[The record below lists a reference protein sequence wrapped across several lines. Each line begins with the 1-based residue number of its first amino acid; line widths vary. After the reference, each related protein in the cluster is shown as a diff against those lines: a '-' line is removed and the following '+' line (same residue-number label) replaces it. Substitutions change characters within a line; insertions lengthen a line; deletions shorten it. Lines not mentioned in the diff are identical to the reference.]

1 MAIDNVTFVKAL
13 ASATSQEFK
22 DRIGSVTAG
31 NIKKVGDIVSAY
43 PTVKNEFVNVLTNQV
58 SKQLFFNKVWENPY
72 KMFNRGQLPYGK
84 SIESIFVDIVK
95 GKDRTRQTTGAK
107 LSDDLLTRQTPNV
120 KVEYYTENFQ
130 HQYPTTITDEEL
142 KGAFRNQNGL
152 SEMTARILQAPLTGA
167 EYDQFLMVK
176 HALAN
181 LKCAE
186 VKIDKTAYTTLTAKE
201 KANVITTSV
210 KAYVKKLKFLSN
222 NYNAQGVMTVSKP
235 DDLYLFVPADI
246 SAFLDVEQLANAF
259 NISKVEIPTRV
270 LDIDNFQKVNAG
282 VDASTKPYVE
292 DTDALFYLID
302 KDAIQLYETLNES
315 ESFRNPQA
323 KYTNIWFDRWGI
335 IASCHFANAIKF
347 SLATA

>member
-1 MAIDNVTFVKAL
+1 MSIDNVTFVKAL
-13 ASATSQEFK
+13 TTATSQEFK
-22 DRIGSVTAG
+22 DRIGATTQA
-31 NIKKVGDIVSAY
+31 NIKKIGETITTY
-43 PTVKNEFVNVLTNQV
+43 PTLKNEFINVLTNQV

-84 SIESIFVDIVK
+84 SIESIFIDIVK
-95 GKDRTRQTTGAK
+95 GKDRTRQTNVNNLA
-107 LSDDLLTRQTPNV
+107 SDLLSRQVPNV
-120 KVEYYTENFQ
+120 KVEYYSENFQ
-130 HQYPTTITDEEL
+130 QQYPTTLSDEEL
-142 KGAFRNQNGL
+142 KGAFRTQNGL

-167 EYDQFLMVK
+167 EFDQFLMIK

-181 LKCAE
+181 LKTAQ
-186 VKIDKTAYTTLTAKE
+186 VKIGKTAYNGLTAKE
-201 KANVITTSV
+201 KANLITTTV

-222 NYNAQGVMTVSKP
+222 NYNAQGVMTFSRP
-235 DDLYLFVPADI
+235 TDLYLFVPADI
-246 SAFLDVEQLANAF
+246 SAFLDVEQLATAF
-259 NISKVEIPTRV
+259 NISKVELPTRV
-270 LDIDNFQKVNAG
+270 LDIDNFQKVNTG
-282 VDASTKPYVE
+282 SDASSNPYVE

-347 SLATA
+347 YLA

>member
-13 ASATSQEFK
+13 TTATSQEFK
-22 DRIGSVTAG
+22 DRIGATTQA
-31 NIKKVGDIVSAY
+31 NIKKIGETITTY
-43 PTVKNEFVNVLTNQV
+43 PTLKNEFINVLTNQV

-84 SIESIFVDIVK
+84 SIESIFIDIVK
-95 GKDRTRQTTGAK
+95 GKDRTRQTNANN
-107 LSDDLLTRQTPNV
+107 LASDLLSRQTPNV

-130 HQYPTTITDEEL
+130 HQYPTTLSDEEL

-167 EYDQFLMVK
+167 EFDQFLMIK

-181 LKCAE
+181 LKTAQ
-186 VKIDKTAYTTLTAKE
+186 VKIGKTAYNGLTAKE
-201 KANVITTSV
+201 KANLITTTV

-222 NYNAQGVMTVSKP
+222 NYNAQGVMTFSRP
-235 DDLYLFVPADI
+235 TDLYLFVPADI
-246 SAFLDVEQLANAF
+246 SAFLDVEQLATAF
-259 NISKVEIPTRV
+259 NISKVELPTRV
-270 LDIDNFQKVNAG
+270 LDIDNFQKVNTG
-282 VDASTKPYVE
+282 NDASANPYVE

-335 IASCHFANAIKF
+335 MASCHFANAIKF
-347 SLATA
+347 YLA

>member
-13 ASATSQEFK
+13 SSAASQEFV
-22 DRIGSVTAG
+22 DRIGSVTQAS
-31 NIKKVGDIVSAY
+31 IEAIGDIVSDY
-43 PTVKNEFVNVLTNQV
+43 PTVKNEFVQVLTNQV

-95 GKDRTRQTTGAK
+95 GKDRTRQTNATNLA
-107 LSDDLLTRQTPNV
+107 SDLLTRQTPNV

-130 HQYPTTITDEEL
+130 HQYPTTISDEEL
-142 KGAFRNQNGL
+142 KGAFRNANGL

-167 EYDQFLMVK
+167 EFDQFLMIK

-181 LKCAE
+181 LKTAE
-186 VKIDKTAYTTLTAKE
+186 VKIGKTTYNGLTAQQ
-201 KANVITTSV
+201 KANVITTTV

-222 NYNAQGVMTVSKP
+222 NYNAQGVMTFSRP
-235 DDLYLFVPADI
+235 SDLYLFVPADI

-259 NISKVEIPTRV
+259 NISKVELPTRV
-270 LDIDNFQKVNAG
+270 LDIDNFQK
-282 VDASTKPYVE
+282 ASDDGYVE

-302 KDAIQLYETLNES
+302 RDAIQLYETLNES

-323 KYTNIWFDRWGI
+323 KYTNIFFDRWGL
-335 IASCHFANAIKF
+335 IASCNFANAIKF
-347 SLATA
+347 YLA

>member
-13 ASATSQEFK
+13 TTATSQEFK
-22 DRIGSVTAG
+22 DRIGATTQA
-31 NIKKVGDIVSAY
+31 NIKKIGETITTY
-43 PTVKNEFVNVLTNQV
+43 PTLKNEFISVLTNQV

-84 SIESIFVDIVK
+84 SIESIFIDIVK
-95 GKDRTRQTTGAK
+95 GKDRTRQTNATNLA
-107 LSDDLLTRQTPNV
+107 SDLLSRQTPNV

-130 HQYPTTITDEEL
+130 QQYPTTLSDEEL
-142 KGAFRNQNGL
+142 KGAFRTQNGL

-167 EYDQFLMVK
+167 EFDQFLMIK

-181 LKCAE
+181 LKTAQ
-186 VKIDKTAYTTLTAKE
+186 VKIGKTAYNGLTAKE
-201 KANVITTSV
+201 KANLITTTV

-222 NYNAQGVMTVSKP
+222 NYNAQGVMTFSRP
-235 DDLYLFVPADI
+235 TDLYLFVPADI
-246 SAFLDVEQLANAF
+246 SAFLDVEQLATAF
-259 NISKVEIPTRV
+259 NISKVELPTRV
-270 LDIDNFQKVNAG
+270 LDIDNFQKVNTG
-282 VDASTKPYVE
+282 NDASSNPYVE

-347 SLATA
+347 YLA

>member
-13 ASATSQEFK
+13 ASASSQEFK

-31 NIKKVGDIVSAY
+31 NIKNIGNTITSYPSA
-43 PTVKNEFVNVLTNQV
+43 KNEFVNVLTNQV
-58 SKQLFFNKVWENPY
+58 SKQLFFNKVWENPF

-95 GKDRTRQTTGAK
+95 GKDRSRQTNATNLA
-107 LSDDLLTRQTPNV
+107 SDLLSRQSPNV

-130 HQYPTTITDEEL
+130 HQYPTTISDEEL

-167 EYDQFLMVK
+167 EFDQFLMIK

-186 VKIDKTAYTTLTAKE
+186 VKIGKTAYTGMTAKE
-201 KANVITTSV
+201 KANLITTTV

-222 NYNAQGVMTVSKP
+222 NYNAQGVMTFSRP
-235 DDLYLFVPADI
+235 SDLYLFVPADI
-246 SAFLDVEQLANAF
+246 SAFLDVEQLASAF
-259 NISKVEIPTRV
+259 NISKVELPTRV
-270 LDIDNFQKVNAG
+270 LDIDNFQKPNPTSSE
-282 VDASTKPYVE
+282 ASTKPYVE

-347 SLATA
+347 YLA

>member
-13 ASATSQEFK
+13 TTATSQEFK
-22 DRIGSVTAG
+22 DRIGATTQA
-31 NIKKVGDIVSAY
+31 NIKKIGETITTY
-43 PTVKNEFVNVLTNQV
+43 PTLKNEFINVLTNQV

-84 SIESIFVDIVK
+84 SIESIFIDIVK
-95 GKDRTRQTTGAK
+95 GKDRTRQTNANN
-107 LSDDLLTRQTPNV
+107 LASDLLSRQTPNV

-130 HQYPTTITDEEL
+130 QQYPTTISDEEL

-167 EYDQFLMVK
+167 EFDQFLMIK

-181 LKCAE
+181 LKTAQ
-186 VKIDKTAYTTLTAKE
+186 VKIGKTAYNGLTAKE
-201 KANVITTSV
+201 KANLITTTV

-222 NYNAQGVMTVSKP
+222 NYNAQGVMTFSRP
-235 DDLYLFVPADI
+235 TDLYLFVPADI
-246 SAFLDVEQLANAF
+246 SAFLDVEQLATAF
-259 NISKVEIPTRV
+259 NISKVELPTRV
-270 LDIDNFQKVNAG
+270 LDIDNFQKVNTG
-282 VDASTKPYVE
+282 NDASSNPYVE

-302 KDAIQLYETLNES
+302 KDALQLYETLNES

-347 SLATA
+347 YLA

>member
-13 ASATSQEFK
+13 TTATSQEFK
-22 DRIGSVTAG
+22 DRIGATTQA
-31 NIKKVGDIVSAY
+31 NIKKIGETITTY
-43 PTVKNEFVNVLTNQV
+43 PTLKNEFVNVLTNQV

-84 SIESIFVDIVK
+84 SIESIFIDIVK
-95 GKDRTRQTTGAK
+95 GKDRTRQTNTNNLA
-107 LSDDLLTRQTPNV
+107 SDLLTRQVHNV

-130 HQYPTTITDEEL
+130 QQYPTTLSDEEL
-142 KGAFRNQNGL
+142 KGAFRTQNGL

-167 EYDQFLMVK
+167 EFDQFLMIK

-181 LKCAE
+181 LKTAQ
-186 VKIDKTAYTTLTAKE
+186 VKIGKTAYNGLTAKE
-201 KANVITTSV
+201 KANLITTTV

-222 NYNAQGVMTVSKP
+222 NYNAQGVMTFSRP
-235 DDLYLFVPADI
+235 TDLYLFVPADI
-246 SAFLDVEQLANAF
+246 SAFLDVEQLATAF
-259 NISKVEIPTRV
+259 NISKVELPTRV
-270 LDIDNFQKVNAG
+270 LDIDNFQKVNTG
-282 VDASTKPYVE
+282 NDASSNPYVE

-347 SLATA
+347 YLA

>member
-1 MAIDNVTFVKAL
+1 MSIDNVTFVKAL
-13 ASATSQEFK
+13 SSAASQEFK
-22 DRIGSVTAG
+22 DRIGATTQA
-31 NIKKVGDIVSAY
+31 NIKKIGETVSTY
-43 PTVKNEFVNVLTNQV
+43 PTVKNEFINVLTNQV

-84 SIESIFVDIVK
+84 SIESIFIDIVK
-95 GKDRTRQTTGAK
+95 GKDRSRQTTATN
-107 LSDDLLTRQTPNV
+107 LASDLLTRQTPNV
-120 KVEYYTENFQ
+120 KVEYHTENFQ
-130 HQYPTTITDEEL
+130 QQYPTTLSDEEL
-142 KGAFRNQNGL
+142 KGAFRNLNGL
-152 SEMTARILQAPLTGA
+152 SEMTARILQAPITGA
-167 EYDQFLMVK
+167 EFDQFLMIK

-186 VKIDKTAYTTLTAKE
+186 VKIGKTAYTALTAKE
-201 KANVITTSV
+201 KANLITTSV

-222 NYNAQGVMTVSKP
+222 NYNAQGVMTFSKP
-235 DDLYLFVPADI
+235 SDLYLFVPADI

-259 NISKVEIPTRV
+259 NISKVELPTRV
-270 LDIDNFQKVNAG
+270 LDIDNFQKVNTG
-282 VDASTKPYVE
+282 SDANTNPYVE

-335 IASCHFANAIKF
+335 IASCHFANALKF
-347 SLATA
+347 YLA

>member
-13 ASATSQEFK
+13 TTATSQEFK
-22 DRIGSVTAG
+22 DRIGATTQA
-31 NIKKVGDIVSAY
+31 NIKKIGETITTY
-43 PTVKNEFVNVLTNQV
+43 PTLKNEFISVLTNQV

-84 SIESIFVDIVK
+84 SIESIFIDIVK
-95 GKDRTRQTTGAK
+95 GKDRTRQTNVNNLA
-107 LSDDLLTRQTPNV
+107 SDLLSRQTPNV

-130 HQYPTTITDEEL
+130 QQYPTTLSDEEL
-142 KGAFRNQNGL
+142 KGAFRTQNGL

-167 EYDQFLMVK
+167 EFDQFLMIK

-181 LKCAE
+181 LKTAQ
-186 VKIDKTAYTTLTAKE
+186 VKIGKTAYNGLTAKE
-201 KANVITTSV
+201 KANLITTTV

-222 NYNAQGVMTVSKP
+222 NYNAQGVMTFSRP
-235 DDLYLFVPADI
+235 TDLYLFVPADI

-259 NISKVEIPTRV
+259 NISKVELPTRV
-270 LDIDNFQKVNAG
+270 LDIDNFQKVNSG
-282 VDASTKPYVE
+282 SDASTNPYVE

-335 IASCHFANAIKF
+335 FASCHFANAIKF
-347 SLATA
+347 YLA

>member
-13 ASATSQEFK
+13 TTATSQEFK
-22 DRIGSVTAG
+22 DRIGATTQE
-31 NIKKVGDIVSAY
+31 KKKKIGETITTY
-43 PTVKNEFVNVLTNQV
+43 PTLKNEFINVLTNQV

-84 SIESIFVDIVK
+84 SIESIFIDIVK
-95 GKDRTRQTTGAK
+95 GKDRTRQTNATNLA
-107 LSDDLLTRQTPNV
+107 SDLLSRQTPNV

-130 HQYPTTITDEEL
+130 QQYPTTISDEEL
-142 KGAFRNQNGL
+142 KGAFRTANGL

-167 EYDQFLMVK
+167 EFDQFLMIK

-181 LKCAE
+181 LKTAQ
-186 VKIDKTAYTTLTAKE
+186 VKIGKTAYNGLTAKE
-201 KANVITTSV
+201 KANLITTTV

-222 NYNAQGVMTVSKP
+222 NYNAQGVMTFSRP
-235 DDLYLFVPADI
+235 TDLYLFVPADI
-246 SAFLDVEQLANAF
+246 SAFLDVEQLATAF
-259 NISKVEIPTRV
+259 NISKVELPTRV
-270 LDIDNFQKVNAG
+270 LDIDNFQKVNTG
-282 VDASTKPYVE
+282 NDASSNPYVE

-347 SLATA
+347 YLA

>member
-13 ASATSQEFK
+13 TTATSQEFK
-22 DRIGSVTAG
+22 DRIGATTQA
-31 NIKKVGDIVSAY
+31 NIKKIGETITTY
-43 PTVKNEFVNVLTNQV
+43 PTLKNEFINVLTNQV

-84 SIESIFVDIVK
+84 SIESIFIDIVK
-95 GKDRTRQTTGAK
+95 GKDRTRQTNTNNLA
-107 LSDDLLTRQTPNV
+107 SDLLSRQTPNV

-130 HQYPTTITDEEL
+130 QQYPTTLSDEEL

-167 EYDQFLMVK
+167 EFDQFLMIK

-181 LKCAE
+181 LKTAQ
-186 VKIDKTAYTTLTAKE
+186 VKIGKTAYNGLTAKE
-201 KANVITTSV
+201 KANLITTTV

-222 NYNAQGVMTVSKP
+222 NYNAQGVMTFSRP
-235 DDLYLFVPADI
+235 TDLYLFVPADI
-246 SAFLDVEQLANAF
+246 SAFLDVEQLATAF
-259 NISKVEIPTRV
+259 NISKVELPTRV
-270 LDIDNFQKVNAG
+270 LDIDNFQKVNTG
-282 VDASTKPYVE
+282 NDASSNPYVE

-347 SLATA
+347 YLA

>member
-13 ASATSQEFK
+13 SSAASQEFK
-22 DRIGSVTAG
+22 DRIGATTQA
-31 NIKKVGDIVSAY
+31 NIKKIGDTIINY
-43 PTVKNEFVNVLTNQV
+43 PTAKNEFVNVLTNQV

-84 SIESIFVDIVK
+84 SIESIFIDIVK
-95 GKDRTRQTTGAK
+95 GKDRTRQTKGDA
-107 LSDDLLTRQTPNV
+107 LASDLLTRQTPNV

-130 HQYPTTITDEEL
+130 QQYPTTLSDEEL
-142 KGAFRNQNGL
+142 KGAFRNSNGL
-152 SEMTARILQAPLTGA
+152 SDMTARILQAPLTGA
-167 EYDQFLMVK
+167 EFDQFLMIK

-181 LKCAE
+181 LKCANVQIGKE
-186 VKIDKTAYTTLTAKE
+186 KYATLTAKE
-201 KANVITTSV
+201 KANLITTTV

-222 NYNAQGVMTVSKP
+222 NYNAQGVMTFSKP
-235 DDLYLFVPADI
+235 SDLYLFVSADI

-259 NISKVEIPTRV
+259 NISKVELPTRV
-270 LDIDNFQKVNAG
+270 LDIDNFQKVNTGA
-282 VDASTKPYVE
+282 DATAKPYVE

-335 IASCHFANAIKF
+335 IASCHFANALKF
-347 SLATA
+347 YLA

>member
-13 ASATSQEFK
+13 TTATSQEFK
-22 DRIGSVTAG
+22 DRIGATTQA
-31 NIKKVGDIVSAY
+31 NIKKIGETITTY
-43 PTVKNEFVNVLTNQV
+43 PTLKNEFINVLTNQV

-84 SIESIFVDIVK
+84 SIESIFIDIVK
-95 GKDRTRQTTGAK
+95 GKDRTRQTNTNNLA
-107 LSDDLLTRQTPNV
+107 SDLLSRQTPNV

-130 HQYPTTITDEEL
+130 QQYPTTLSDEEL
-142 KGAFRNQNGL
+142 KGAFRTQNGL

-167 EYDQFLMVK
+167 EFDQFLMIK

-181 LKCAE
+181 LKTAQ
-186 VKIDKTAYTTLTAKE
+186 VKIGKTAYNGLTAKE
-201 KANVITTSV
+201 KANLITTTV

-222 NYNAQGVMTVSKP
+222 NYNAQGVMTFSRP
-235 DDLYLFVPADI
+235 TDLYLFVPADI
-246 SAFLDVEQLANAF
+246 SAFLDVEQLATAF
-259 NISKVEIPTRV
+259 NISKVELPTRV
-270 LDIDNFQKVNAG
+270 LDIDNFQKVNTG
-282 VDASTKPYVE
+282 NDASSNPYVE

-347 SLATA
+347 YLA

>member
-13 ASATSQEFK
+13 SSAASQELK
-22 DRIGSVTAG
+22 DRIGNVTQAS
-31 NIKKVGDIVSAY
+31 IKAIGTAITDY
-43 PTVKNEFVNVLTNQV
+43 PTAKNEFVNVLTNQV

-95 GKDRTRQTTGAK
+95 GKDRTRQTITDNLA
-107 LSDDLLTRQTPNV
+107 SDLLVRQTPNV

-130 HQYPTTITDEEL
+130 QQYPTTISDEEL
-142 KGAFRNQNGL
+142 KGAFRNPNGL

-167 EYDQFLMVK
+167 EFDQFLMIK
-176 HALAN
+176 HALAH
-181 LKCAE
+181 LKTAD
-186 VKIDKTAYTTLTAKE
+186 VKIGKTKYNALTNKE

-222 NYNAQGVMTVSKP
+222 EYNAQGVMTFSRP
-235 DDLYLFVPADI
+235 DDLYLIVPADI

-259 NISKVEIPTRV
+259 NISKVELPTRV
-270 LDIDNFQKVNAG
+270 LDIDNFQKLNGDTSTAT
-282 VDASTKPYVE
+282 TKPYVE

-347 SLATA
+347 YLA

>member
-13 ASATSQEFK
+13 ASASSQEFK
-22 DRIGSVTAG
+22 DRIGATTQA
-31 NIKKVGDIVSAY
+31 NIKKIGETITTY
-43 PTVKNEFVNVLTNQV
+43 PTLKNEFVNVLTNQV

-84 SIESIFVDIVK
+84 SIESILVDIVK
-95 GKDRTRQTTGAK
+95 GKDRTRQTNANN
-107 LSDDLLTRQTPNV
+107 LASDLLSRQTPNV

-130 HQYPTTITDEEL
+130 QQYPTTISDEEL
-142 KGAFRNQNGL
+142 KGAFRSANGL

-167 EYDQFLMVK
+167 EFDQFLMIK

-181 LKCAE
+181 LKTAQ
-186 VKIDKTAYTTLTAKE
+186 VKIGKTAYNGLTAKE
-201 KANVITTSV
+201 KANLITTTV

-222 NYNAQGVMTVSKP
+222 NYNAQGVMTFSRP
-235 DDLYLFVPADI
+235 TDLYLFVPADI
-246 SAFLDVEQLANAF
+246 SAFLDVEQLATAF
-259 NISKVEIPTRV
+259 NASKVELPTRV
-270 LDIDNFQKVNAG
+270 LDIDNFQKVNTG
-282 VDASTKPYVE
+282 NDASSNPYVE

-302 KDAIQLYETLNES
+302 KDALQLYETLNES

-347 SLATA
+347 YLA

>member
-13 ASATSQEFK
+13 TTATSQEFK
-22 DRIGSVTAG
+22 DRIGATTQA
-31 NIKKVGDIVSAY
+31 NIKKIGETITTY
-43 PTVKNEFVNVLTNQV
+43 PTLKNEFVNVLTNQV

-84 SIESIFVDIVK
+84 SIESIFIDIVK
-95 GKDRTRQTTGAK
+95 GKDRTRQTNATNLA
-107 LSDDLLTRQTPNV
+107 SDLLSRQTPNV

-130 HQYPTTITDEEL
+130 HQYPTTLSDEEL

-167 EYDQFLMVK
+167 EFDQFLMIK

-181 LKCAE
+181 LKTAQ
-186 VKIDKTAYTTLTAKE
+186 VKIGKTAYNGLTAKE
-201 KANVITTSV
+201 KANLITTTV

-222 NYNAQGVMTVSKP
+222 NYNAQGVMTFSRP
-235 DDLYLFVPADI
+235 TDLYLFVPADI

-259 NISKVEIPTRV
+259 NISKVELPTRV
-270 LDIDNFQKVNAG
+270 LDIDNFQKVNTG
-282 VDASTKPYVE
+282 NDASSNPYVE

-347 SLATA
+347 YLA

>member
-1 MAIDNVTFVKAL
+1 MAIDNVKFVKAL
-13 ASATSQEFK
+13 SNAASQEFK
-22 DRIGSVTAG
+22 DRIGEVTAG
-31 NIKKVGDIVSAY
+31 NIKKIGTIIDDY
-43 PTVKNEFVNVLTNQV
+43 PNAKNEFVAVLTNQV

-95 GKDRTRQTTGAK
+95 GKDRTWGKTDANLAT
-107 LSDDLLTRQTPNV
+107 DLLKRQTPEV

-130 HQYPTTITDEEL
+130 QQYPTTISDEEL
-142 KGAFRNQNGL
+142 KGAFRNANGL

-167 EYDQFLMVK
+167 EFDQFLMIK
-176 HALAN
+176 HALAH
-181 LKCAE
+181 LKCANVE
-186 VKIDKTAYTTLTAKE
+186 IGKEAYNKLTPKE
-201 KANVITTSV
+201 KANLITTTV

-222 NYNAQGVMTVSKP
+222 NYNAQGVMTFSKP
-235 DDLYLFVPADI
+235 SDLYLFVPADI

-259 NISKVEIPTRV
+259 NISKVELPTRV
-270 LDIDNFQKVNAG
+270 LDIDNFQKVNTG
-282 VDASTKPYVE
+282 DNASTVPYVE

-323 KYTNIWFDRWGI
+323 KYTNIWYDRWGI
-335 IASCHFANAIKF
+335 IASCHFANALKF
-347 SLATA
+347 YLA

>member
-13 ASATSQEFK
+13 TNATSQEFK
-22 DRIGSVTAG
+22 DRIGTTTQA
-31 NIKKVGDIVSAY
+31 NIKKVGETITAY
-43 PTVKNEFVNVLTNQV
+43 PTLKNEFINVLTNQV

-84 SIESIFVDIVK
+84 SIESIFIDIVK
-95 GKDRTRQTTGAK
+95 GKDRTRQTNTNNLA
-107 LSDDLLTRQTPNV
+107 SDLLSRQTPNV

-130 HQYPTTITDEEL
+130 QQYPTTISDEEL
-142 KGAFRNQNGL
+142 KGAFRTANGL

-167 EYDQFLMVK
+167 EFDQFLMIK

-181 LKCAE
+181 LKTAQ
-186 VKIDKTAYTTLTAKE
+186 VKIGKTAYNGLTAKE
-201 KANVITTSV
+201 KANLITTTV

-222 NYNAQGVMTVSKP
+222 NYNAQGVMTFSRP
-235 DDLYLFVPADI
+235 TDLYLFVPADI
-246 SAFLDVEQLANAF
+246 SAFLDVEQLATAF
-259 NISKVEIPTRV
+259 NISKVELPTRV
-270 LDIDNFQKVNAG
+270 LDIDNFQKVNTG
-282 VDASTKPYVE
+282 NDANTNPYVE

-347 SLATA
+347 YLA

>member
-13 ASATSQEFK
+13 SNATSQEFK
-22 DRIGSVTAG
+22 DRIGTVTAG
-31 NIKKVGDIVSAY
+31 NIKKIGETVSTY

-95 GKDRTRQTTGAK
+95 GKDRSRQTNTTNLA
-107 LSDDLLTRQTPNV
+107 SDLLSRQTPNV
-120 KVEYYTENFQ
+120 KVEYHTENFQ
-130 HQYPTTITDEEL
+130 HQYPTTVSDEEL

-167 EYDQFLMVK
+167 EFDQFLMIK

-186 VKIDKTAYTTLTAKE
+186 VKITKTAYQGLTPKE
-201 KANVITTSV
+201 KANLITTTV

-222 NYNAQGVMTVSKP
+222 NYNSQGVMTFSRP
-235 DDLYLFVPADI
+235 SDLYLFVPADI

-259 NISKVEIPTRV
+259 NISKVELPTRV
-270 LDIDNFQKVNAG
+270 LDIDNFQKVNTGSNAN
-282 VDASTKPYVE
+282 TEPYVE

-347 SLATA
+347 YLA

>member
-1 MAIDNVTFVKAL
+1 MAIDHVTFVKAL
-13 ASATSQEFK
+13 SSAASQEFK
-22 DRIGSVTAG
+22 DRIGSVTAA
-31 NIKKVGDIVSAY
+31 NIKNIGETITTY
-43 PTVKNEFVNVLTNQV
+43 PTAKNEFVNVLTNQV

-95 GKDRTRQTTGAK
+95 GKDRSRQTTATN
-107 LSDDLLTRQTPNV
+107 LASDLLSRQSPNV
-120 KVEYYTENFQ
+120 KVEYHTENFQ
-130 HQYPTTITDEEL
+130 QQYPTTISDEEL
-142 KGAFRNQNGL
+142 KGAFRNANGL

-167 EYDQFLMVK
+167 EFDQFLMIK

-186 VKIDKTAYTTLTAKE
+186 VKIGKTAYNALTNQQ
-201 KANVITTSV
+201 KANAITTAV

-222 NYNAQGVMTVSKP
+222 NYNAQGVMTFSRP
-235 DDLYLFVPADI
+235 SDLYLFVPADI
-246 SAFLDVEQLANAF
+246 SAFLDVEQLASAF
-259 NISKVEIPTRV
+259 NISKVELPTRV
-270 LDIDNFQKVNAG
+270 LDIDNFQKVNSG
-282 VDASTKPYVE
+282 SDASSNPYVE

-347 SLATA
+347 YLA

>member
-13 ASATSQEFK
+13 SSAASQEFK
-22 DRIGSVTAG
+22 DRIGSVTAA
-31 NIKKVGDIVSAY
+31 NIKNIGQTVTDY

-95 GKDRTRQTTGAK
+95 GKDRTRQTTATN
-107 LSDDLLTRQTPNV
+107 LASDLLSRQTPNV
-120 KVEYYTENFQ
+120 KVEYHTENFQ
-130 HQYPTTITDEEL
+130 RQYPTTISDEEL

-167 EYDQFLMVK
+167 EFDQFLIIK

-186 VKIDKTAYTTLTAKE
+186 VKVGKTAYTAMTAKE
-201 KANVITTSV
+201 KANVITTAV

-222 NYNAQGVMTVSKP
+222 NYNAQGVMTFSRP
-235 DDLYLFVPADI
+235 SDLYLFVPADI

-259 NISKVEIPTRV
+259 NISKVELPTRV
-270 LDIDNFQKVNAG
+270 LDIDNFQKVNTGSNAN
-282 VDASTKPYVE
+282 TEPYVE

-347 SLATA
+347 YLA

>member
-13 ASATSQEFK
+13 TTATSQEFK
-22 DRIGSVTAG
+22 DRIGATTQA
-31 NIKKVGDIVSAY
+31 NIKKIGETITTY
-43 PTVKNEFVNVLTNQV
+43 PTLKNEFVNVLTNQV

-84 SIESIFVDIVK
+84 SIESIFIDIVK
-95 GKDRTRQTTGAK
+95 GKDRTRQTNATNLA
-107 LSDDLLTRQTPNV
+107 SDLLSRQTPNL

-130 HQYPTTITDEEL
+130 QQYPTTISDEEL
-142 KGAFRNQNGL
+142 KGAFRSANGL
-152 SEMTARILQAPLTGA
+152 SELTARILQAPLTGA
-167 EYDQFLMVK
+167 EFDQFLMIK

-181 LKCAE
+181 LKTAQ
-186 VKIDKTAYTTLTAKE
+186 VKIGKTAYNGLTAKE
-201 KANVITTSV
+201 KANLITTTV

-222 NYNAQGVMTVSKP
+222 NYNAQGVMTFSRP
-235 DDLYLFVPADI
+235 TDLYLFVPADI
-246 SAFLDVEQLANAF
+246 SAFLDVEQLATAF
-259 NISKVEIPTRV
+259 NISKVELPTRV
-270 LDIDNFQKVNAG
+270 LDIDNFQKVNSG
-282 VDASTKPYVE
+282 SDAASNPYVE

-347 SLATA
+347 YLA

>member
-13 ASATSQEFK
+13 TPATSQEFK
-22 DRIGSVTAG
+22 DRIGATTQN
-31 NIKKVGDIVSAY
+31 NIKKIGETITAY
-43 PTVKNEFVNVLTNQV
+43 PTLKNEFINVLTNQV

-84 SIESIFVDIVK
+84 SIESIFIDIVK
-95 GKDRTRQTTGAK
+95 GKDRSRQTNGGNLA
-107 LSDDLLTRQTPNV
+107 SDLLTRQTPNV
-120 KVEYYTENFQ
+120 KVQYHTENFQ
-130 HQYPTTITDEEL
+130 QQYATTLSDEEL
-142 KGAFRNQNGL
+142 KGAFRSENGL
-152 SEMTARILQAPLTGA
+152 SEMTARILQAPITGA
-167 EYDQFLMVK
+167 EFDQFLMIK

-181 LKCAE
+181 LKCAQ
-186 VKIDKTAYTTLTAKE
+186 VKIAKAEYSKLTAKE
-201 KANVITTSV
+201 KANLITTTV

-222 NYNAQGVMTVSKP
+222 NYNAQGVMTFSKP
-235 DDLYLFVPADI
+235 SDLYLFVPADI

-259 NISKVEIPTRV
+259 NISKVELPTRV
-270 LDIDNFQKVNAG
+270 LDIDNFQKVNVGEGA
-282 VDASTKPYVE
+282 AANPYVE

-335 IASCHFANAIKF
+335 IGSCHFANALKF
-347 SLATA
+347 YLA

>member
-13 ASATSQEFK
+13 TTATSQEFK
-22 DRIGSVTAG
+22 DRIGATTQS
-31 NIKKVGDIVSAY
+31 NIKKIGETITTY
-43 PTVKNEFVNVLTNQV
+43 PTLKNEFINVLTNQV

-84 SIESIFVDIVK
+84 SIESIFIDIVK
-95 GKDRTRQTTGAK
+95 GKDRTRQTNATNLA
-107 LSDDLLTRQTPNV
+107 SDLLSRQTPNL

-130 HQYPTTITDEEL
+130 QQYPTTISDEEL

-167 EYDQFLMVK
+167 EFDQFLMIK

-181 LKCAE
+181 LKTAQ
-186 VKIDKTAYTTLTAKE
+186 VKIGKTAYTGLTAKE
-201 KANVITTSV
+201 KANLITTTV

-222 NYNAQGVMTVSKP
+222 NYNAQGVMTFSRP
-235 DDLYLFVPADI
+235 TDLYLFVPADI
-246 SAFLDVEQLANAF
+246 SAFLDVEQLATAF
-259 NISKVEIPTRV
+259 NISKVELPTRV
-270 LDIDNFQKVNAG
+270 LDIDNFQKVNTG
-282 VDASTKPYVE
+282 NDASSNPYVE

-347 SLATA
+347 YLA

>member
-13 ASATSQEFK
+13 ASASSQEFK
-22 DRIGSVTAG
+22 DRIGSVTQA
-31 NIKKVGDIVSAY
+31 NIKAIGTAITEY
-43 PTVKNEFVNVLTNQV
+43 PTAKNEFVNVLTNQV

-72 KMFNRGQLPYGK
+72 KMFNRGMLPYGK

-95 GKDRTRQTTGAK
+95 GKDRTRQTTATN
-107 LSDDLLTRQTPNV
+107 LASDLLTRQEANV
-120 KVEYYTENFQ
+120 KVEYHTENFQ
-130 HQYPTTITDEEL
+130 QQYPTTISDEEL
-142 KGAFRNQNGL
+142 KGAFRNANGL

-167 EYDQFLMVK
+167 EFDQFLMIK

-186 VKIDKTAYTTLTAKE
+186 VKIEKTEYAGMTAKE
-201 KANVITTSV
+201 KANIITTSV

-222 NYNAQGVMTVSKP
+222 NYNAQGVMTFSRP
-235 DDLYLFVPADI
+235 SDLYLFVPADI
-246 SAFLDVEQLANAF
+246 SAFLDVEQLASAF
-259 NISKVEIPTRV
+259 NISKVELPTRV

-282 VDASTKPYVE
+282 GDASTNPYVE

-347 SLATA
+347 YLA

>member
-13 ASATSQEFK
+13 TTATSQEFK
-22 DRIGSVTAG
+22 DRIGATTQA
-31 NIKKVGDIVSAY
+31 NIKKIGETITTY
-43 PTVKNEFVNVLTNQV
+43 PTLKNEFINVLTNQV

-84 SIESIFVDIVK
+84 SIESIFIDIVK
-95 GKDRTRQTTGAK
+95 GKDRTRQTNATNLA
-107 LSDDLLTRQTPNV
+107 SDLLSRQVPNL
-120 KVEYYTENFQ
+120 KVEYYSENFQ
-130 HQYPTTITDEEL
+130 QQYPTTISDEEL

-167 EYDQFLMVK
+167 EFDQFLMIK

-181 LKCAE
+181 LKTAQ
-186 VKIDKTAYTTLTAKE
+186 VKIGKTAYNGLTAKE
-201 KANVITTSV
+201 KANLITTTV

-222 NYNAQGVMTVSKP
+222 NYNAQGVMTFSRP
-235 DDLYLFVPADI
+235 TDLYLFVPADI
-246 SAFLDVEQLANAF
+246 SAFLDVEQLATAF
-259 NISKVEIPTRV
+259 NISKVELPTRV
-270 LDIDNFQKVNAG
+270 LDIDNFQKVNTG
-282 VDASTKPYVE
+282 NDASSNPYVE

-347 SLATA
+347 YLA